1 MGVLKCHS
9 CNEYTTENNSI
20 ITEEGI
26 VKCFDCIQ
34 KEMTVE
40 ECHCSN
46 CMNIVPCSQLIP
58 ILDMGDNIALCHNCY
73 NLPA

>member
-1 MGVLKCHS
+1 MKVLR
-9 CNEYTTENNSI
+9 CNWCNDYVNENNSI
-20 ITEEGI
+20 TTEEG

-34 KEMTVE
+34 KEVTVE

-58 ILDMGDNIALCHNCY
+58 IFDMGDNLAVCHNCY
-73 NLPA
+73 NLT